1 MRNVRSTLT
10 FALAV
15 AFGLLAGVSH
25 AGQSA
30 PVSDAVDASRPF
42 VVKIH
47 ADWYGICT
55 ALVPTWHALDSQ
67 LGDGARLV
75 LLDVT
80 DRQTLEASQAE
91 ARRLGIEDFFD
102 RYKARTGTIG
112 VLRGDNREKVVVLKG
127 VRDPARY
134 ETAVARARS
143 TNPS

>member
-1 MRNVRSTLT
+1 VRSTPA

-15 AFGLLAGVSH
+15 ALGLLAGASR
-25 AGQSA
+25 AGERA
-30 PVSDAVDASRPF
+30 PVSDAADASRPF

-47 ADWYGICT
+47 ADWCGVCT
-55 ALVPTWHALDSQ
+55 ALVPTWHELDSE

-80 DRQTLEASQAE
+80 DRRTFAASQAE
-91 ARRLGIEDFFD
+91 ARRLGIKDFFD

-112 VLRGDNREKVVVLKG
+112 ILRGDTRERVKVLQG
-127 VRDPARY
+127 VRDVAPY
-134 ETAVARARS
+134 EAAVARARS